1 LAGQAAYKQ
10 PDTLTACVKYGP
22 ANILEDGEW
31 FYIDNFSE
39 KDYCLSFL
47 VDDNLNGADY
57 VEIDKINPEH
67 MDYLVSYQNRMNF
80 YFQRVFKHTVIQNK
94 KYLHIGAEVEIK
106 EEKNAVELSEVPD
119 AVYLKL
125 EDRLYFRKLET
136 ISVIFKGI
144 DQLYHEATD
153 DEVKSFL
160 ENDFVKL
167 ENEFSV
173 DHVKKANRKR
183 IALAISTLEKFDES
197 QKREFS
203 NIQTNTSRI

>member
-1 LAGQAAYKQ
+1 MDYLFAKVRDRRNPYRILLAGQAAYKQ
-10 PDTLTACVKYGP
+10 PDTLTACVKYEP

-153 DEVKSFL
+153 DEVKSFWKTIL
-160 ENDFVKL
+160 
-167 ENEFSV
+167 
-173 DHVKKANRKR
+173 
-183 IALAISTLEKFDES
+183 
-197 QKREFS
+197 
-203 NIQTNTSRI
+203 